1 MINKNLVLDGR
12 EYRNL
17 PGSTYYVSLDGKVL
31 SVHECHPDKGKSIR
45 LVRKGHRVRRTAEQL
60 VRAVWK

>member
-1 MINKNLVLDGR
+1 MITKKLIFDGQ

-17 PGSTYYVSLDGKVL
+17 PCSTYYVSFDGRVL
-31 SVHECHPDKGKSIR
+31 SVHEVHPDKGKSFK
-45 LVRKGHRVRRTAEQL
+45 LVRKAHRVRRTAEQL